1 VIGETARGAILYG
14 CAAVLLTGGVTWW
27 VGAAPADVT
36 DKRVEQWRNIAQKL
50 LPDAEG
56 MLDADTV
63 TLGAG
68 MDQEVVANPGSG
80 EFMLSVVCVGEE
92 SSRARVS
99 LGAQGSDSGH
109 GLRCS
114 GERDPDYFT
123 VSIVDDLRMTVSV
136 ADTSPV
142 VFRYVIMRRLS

>member
-1 VIGETARGAILYG
+1 MGEAARGAILYG
-14 CAAVLLTGGVTWW
+14 CAAVLLAGGVSWW
-27 VGAAPADVT
+27 VAAAPADVT
-36 DKRVEQWRNIAQKL
+36 DKRVEQWRDTAQTL
-50 LPDAEG
+50 LPDADG

-80 EFMLSVVCVGEE
+80 EFLVSVVCVGEE

-99 LGAQGSDSGH
+99 LGEQGSDSGH

-114 GERDPDYFT
+114 GKRDPDYFT

-136 ADTSPV
+136 GDTSPV
-142 VFRYVIMRRLS
+142 VFRYVIVRRTS